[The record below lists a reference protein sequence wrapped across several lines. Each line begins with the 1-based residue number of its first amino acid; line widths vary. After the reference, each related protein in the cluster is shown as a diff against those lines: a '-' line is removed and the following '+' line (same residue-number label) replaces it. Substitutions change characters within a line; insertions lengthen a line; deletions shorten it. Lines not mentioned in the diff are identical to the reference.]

1 LGHSDEALQSYV
13 DSLDDDEED
22 LDEDPDAVDRWDGPA
37 SIFEPGETAF
47 ATTATYVFCPA
58 PHRKQLLRIFVRH
71 FCEHPL
77 LPDRAG
83 STRSSEKLRYDAV
96 WEMYQFCFQRG
107 LREVWGYM
115 WTAWYCPTKFRLW
128 VRSSEPKFIGRWHTT
143 MSVENFWCNLKHE
156 TLGALLRA
164 EIHQAL
170 AHNNVCGEFLAQP
183 QARNSPPLCASSS
196 RSAHLSHSG

>member
-1 LGHSDEALQSYV
+1 V

-22 LDEDPDAVDRWDGPA
+22 LDEDPDAVDRWDGPE

-58 PHRKQLLRIFVRH
+58 PHRKQLLRIFIRH

-83 STRSSEKLRYDAV
+83 STRSSEKNRYDVV
-96 WEMYQFCFQRG
+96 WEIYQFCFPRG

-115 WTAWYCPTKFRLW
+115 WTAWYCPTKFKLW
-128 VRSSEPKFIGRWHTT
+128 VRSP
-143 MSVENFWCNLKHE
+143 
-156 TLGALLRA
+156 
-164 EIHQAL
+164 
-170 AHNNVCGEFLAQP
+170 
-183 QARNSPPLCASSS
+183 
-196 RSAHLSHSG
+196 